1 MLGSAVKD
9 ADFSILFFA
18 KQKHMRLACFTIKC
32 PVLKKGCELICLL
45 LIIIESLM
53 NIKAECI
60 KNAYETVA

>member
-1 MLGSAVKD
+1 MLYNKSAY
-9 ADFSILFFA
+9 
-18 KQKHMRLACFTIKC
+18 
-32 PVLKKGCELICLL
+32 VLKKGCELICLL